1 MEVKWFSFANR
12 DLYHIRYYCE
22 ANFGKKKAKNIVTS
36 ILNTVN
42 LLGKFPNMGPLEPL
56 LSHRAEPWRSLVIH
70 RNTKVIY
77 LIGANTI
84 NIAALWDTRQRPN
97 RLAGYID
104 RLVKNEPSVVNEP
117 LTPYLTTPKENL

>member
-1 MEVKWFSFANR
+1 MKIRWFTPALR
-12 DLYHIRYYCE
+12 DLKHIKKECKKR
-22 ANFGKKKAKNIVTS
+22 FGDSVASQTS
-36 ILNTVN
+36 SKIKQTVY
-42 LLGKFPNMGPLEPL
+42 LLEKFPNMGPLEPL

>member
-1 MEVKWFSFANR
+1 MEIKWFSFANR
-12 DLYHIRYYCE
+12 DLYHIRYHCE
-22 ANFGKKKAKNIVTS
+22 ANFGKTKAKDIVTS

-42 LLGKFPNMGPLEPL
+42 LLGKFPDMGSLEPL

-77 LIGANTI
+77 LVGVNTI
-84 NIAALWDTRQRPN
+84 NIATLWDTRQRPN

-104 RLVKNEPSVVNEP
+104 RLVKNEPSVINES
-117 LTPYLTTPKENL
+117 TIHYITTSKNK